1 MQNIFKYLKGD
12 SVIWI
17 VTILFLGL
25 SMLSVYSFVPILVKT
40 EGGSPFGYLFKHVI
54 YIGIGFAAMYWIHR
68 QDPKYIEKLSKFIFI
83 VAIALLI
90 FTFFFGVRVNDAS
103 RWVRVPIIG
112 LTFQSSDFA
121 KLALVIFI
129 SRRLVSNR
137 DYFDSWKKSFMSVV
151 LPILL
156 ICGLIAKDNFS
167 TAAIIFLVSLLLLFV
182 GKFPMTKILGI
193 IGSGIVAV
201 FLIVMTHLA
210 LPAMNLLPRFD
221 TWMSRFFKAY
231 GDGGAS
237 VENMQAINA
246 KLAIHN
252 GGYTGVGVGDG
263 DLKHYTPEAYADFFY
278 SSFVEEFG
286 LFSAIILIFLYLILF
301 YRILRIGLNAKN
313 LFETYL
319 SIGIGLLLLTQA
331 MVNMFVCTGIMPVT
345 GQNMPF
351 LAMGGS
357 AMVMSCISLGIVLS
371 IARKNNPNGESLN
384 STNKMN
390 ENEH

>member
-1 MQNIFKYLKGD
+1 VQRYLKYLKGD
-12 SVIWI
+12 PVIWI
-17 VTILFLGL
+17 ITLLFFAI
-25 SMLSVYSFVPILVKT
+25 SIVSVYSFVPILVKT
-40 EGGSPFGYLFKHVI
+40 EGGSPFKYLFKHFI
-54 YIGIGFAAMYWIHR
+54 YIVIGFFAMYWIHR
-68 QDPKYIEKLSKFIFI
+68 KDPKYIAKLSKFIFYL
-83 VAIALLI
+83 AILLLV

-121 KLALVIFI
+121 KLALIIFV
-129 SRRLVSNR
+129 SKRLVSR
-137 DYFDSWKKSFMSVV
+137 EPYFDSWKKGFWPVV
-151 LPILL
+151 LPVIV

-167 TAAIIFLVSLLLLFV
+167 TAAIIFMLSLLLLFV
-182 GKFPMTKILGI
+182 GRVPFGKILTFV
-193 IGSGIVAV
+193 GSGLALLGLTI
-201 FLIVMTHLA
+201 LLHLA
-210 LPAMNLLPRFD
+210 VPAMNLLPRFD
-221 TWMSRFFKAY
+221 TWVNRFFKAY
-231 GDGGAS
+231 GDDVGT

-286 LFSAIILIFLYLILF
+286 LLSAVILIFLYLILF
-301 YRILRIGLNAKN
+301 YRILRIGLNAEK

-319 SIGIGLLLLTQA
+319 AIGIGFMLLSQA
-331 MVNMFVCTGIMPVT
+331 IVNMLVCTGLMPVT

-357 AMVMSCISLGIVLS
+357 AMVMSCIALGIVLS
-371 IARKNNPNGESLN
+371 IANKHQSGETDSKNAI
-384 STNKMN
+384 N
-390 ENEH
+390 ETSDE

>member
-12 SVIWI
+12 NVIWI

-54 YIGIGFAAMYWIHR
+54 YIGIGFAAMFWVHR
-68 QDPKYIEKLSKFIFI
+68 QNPVYIEKLSKFIFI
-83 VAIALLI
+83 LAIALLI

-121 KLALVIFI
+121 KLALVIFL
-129 SRRLVSNR
+129 SRRLVSGR
-137 DYFDSWKKSFMSVV
+137 EYFDTWKKSFTGVII
-151 LPILL
+151 PILF
-156 ICGLIAKDNFS
+156 ICALIAKDNFS
-167 TAAIIFLVSLLLLFV
+167 TAAILFLVSLLLLFV
-182 GKFPMTKILGI
+182 GKYPISKILGI
-193 IGSGIVAV
+193 IGTGIVGV
-201 FLIVMTHLA
+201 GVIVLLHLA

-231 GDGGAS
+231 GEGSGS

-246 KLAIHN
+246 QLAIHN

-286 LFSAIILIFLYLILF
+286 LISAVGLVFLYLILF
-301 YRILRIGLNAKN
+301 YRILRIGLNSKN

-331 MVNMFVCTGIMPVT
+331 MVNMFVCTGLMPVT

-357 AMVMSCISLGIVLS
+357 AMVMSCVSLGIVLS
-371 IARKNNPNGESLN
+371 IARKNNPEGESLN
-384 STNKMN
+384 TINKTK
-390 ENEH
+390 